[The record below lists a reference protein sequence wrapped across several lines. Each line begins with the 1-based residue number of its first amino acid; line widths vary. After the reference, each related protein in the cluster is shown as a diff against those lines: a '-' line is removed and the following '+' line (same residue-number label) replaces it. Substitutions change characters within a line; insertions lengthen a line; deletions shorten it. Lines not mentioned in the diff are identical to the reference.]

1 MKVIGAGFGRTGTM
15 SLKVALEQLGFGPCY
30 HMIEVFSHV
39 DDVPAWERAARGEKV
54 DWKSLLA
61 GWESAVDWPPC
72 TFYEQLME
80 VYPEA
85 KVILTP
91 RDPEKWY
98 ESTTNTIWQA
108 KLQAHR
114 TPRDP
119 NARVVPMMRAMG
131 MINQLIWEGT
141 FHDRFQDKAYAIEI
155 FEKNTADVK
164 KKVPAERLLVYEIQ
178 EGWEPLATFLGVP
191 VPADKPFPRVNDTA
205 SFLDMIKRTQPGA
218 APSPIIP

>member
-1 MKVIGAGFGRTGTM
+1 MSTVIELAGVSVVRGGNRLLSNISWQVEEDERWVVLGPNGAGKTTLLQVLSTHLYPTEGVVRVLGEVIGTVDVFDLRPRIGLSSV
-15 SLKVALEQLGFGPCY
+15 SLGDRV
-30 HMIEVFSHV
+30 
-39 DDVPAWERAARGEKV
+39 
-54 DWKSLLA
+54 
-61 GWESAVDWPPC
+61 
-72 TFYEQLME
+72 
-80 VYPEA
+80 
-85 KVILTP
+85 
-91 RDPEKWY
+91 
-98 ESTTNTIWQA
+98 
-108 KLQAHR
+108 
-114 TPRDP
+114 PRDP
-119 NARVVPMMRAMG
+119 NAPVVPMMRAMG